1 MTADKK
7 NRYRAMLLSLRE
19 RARGEVNHV
28 VQAIQEEV
36 KVNANTS
43 AAPVHMADIAVEAVD
58 ADVQVLQN
66 ERTILDEIN
75 SALARLDD
83 GTFGK
88 CMECGRGMSE
98 ERLKAIPYAS
108 TCVECARTES
118 NRSY

>member
-1 MTADKK
+1 MSADKK
-7 NRYRAMLLSLRE
+7 NRYREMLLSLRD

-28 VQAIQEEV
+28 VLAIQEEV
-36 KVNANTS
+36 NVNANTS

-66 ERTILDEIN
+66 ERGILDEIN
-75 SALARLDD
+75 AALARLDD

-88 CMECGRGMSE
+88 CTNCGHAISE
-98 ERLKAIPYAS
+98 ERLKAIPYSS
-108 TCVECARTES
+108 TCVACARTEA